1 MTTLIQNEQK
11 RQKIMARMREHLV
24 PVLEHCRGGW
34 VGLFLQGSQNYNLDY
49 EGSDIDTKAIMLP
62 SFSDFVLNAKPLSTT
77 HIMENNEHV
86 DFKDIRLMF
95 DCIKKQNVN
104 FVEIL
109 FTPYSIINPEYAD
122 LFQPVLDAREEI
134 ARYNNYAGM
143 NCIMGMALEKQK
155 AMEHPYP
162 ATMDKIEAFGYDP
175 KQLHHA
181 LRLRE
186 FMTRYEAGEPYAD
199 CLISNQCDYLK
210 EVKRGCYS
218 LKEARALMST
228 AIQSMTEDKKRYMD
242 TVPVSINQHANEVL
256 QKAMVYRKYEEDEKA
271 RFHIVTPKTSAGVR
285 IVPMLSE
292 VKTALQAEWET
303 QKIVGFNE
311 SVVDGYTGF
320 IFQNRYGDP
329 LSPHSV
335 NRAIDRICAAY
346 IEDETVLADQEG
358 RDPILIRH
366 FSAHNLRHTFCTRFC
381 ENERNI
387 KVIQEIM
394 GHANIETTMNIYAEA
409 TKEKKKESF
418 SNLEGKI
425 KIS

>member
-186 FMTRYEAGEPYAD
+186 FMTRYEAGEPY
-199 CLISNQCDYLK
+199 LLQRIQHYLSVRATSSST
-210 EVKRGCYS
+210 EVFSSHLCMYAPCHRRS
-218 LKEARALMST
+218 D
-228 AIQSMTEDKKRYMD
+228 Q
-242 TVPVSINQHANEVL
+242 Q
-256 QKAMVYRKYEEDEKA
+256 
-271 RFHIVTPKTSAGVR
+271 
-285 IVPMLSE
+285 
-292 VKTALQAEWET
+292 TALNFLLCH
-303 QKIVGFNE
+303 KI
-311 SVVDGYTGF
+311 
-320 IFQNRYGDP
+320 
-329 LSPHSV
+329 
-335 NRAIDRICAAY
+335 
-346 IEDETVLADQEG
+346 
-358 RDPILIRH
+358 
-366 FSAHNLRHTFCTRFC
+366 
-381 ENERNI
+381 
-387 KVIQEIM
+387 
-394 GHANIETTMNIYAEA
+394 
-409 TKEKKKESF
+409 
-418 SNLEGKI
+418 LEH
-425 KIS
+425 

>member
-11 RQKIMARMREHLV
+11 RQKIMVRMREHLV

-162 ATMDKIEAFGYDP
+162 ATMDKIEA
-175 KQLHHA
+175 
-181 LRLRE
+181 
-186 FMTRYEAGEPYAD
+186 
-199 CLISNQCDYLK
+199 C
-210 EVKRGCYS
+210 GCYS

-256 QKAMVYRKYEEDEKA
+256 QKA
-271 RFHIVTPKTSAGVR
+271 
-285 IVPMLSE
+285 
-292 VKTALQAEWET
+292 
-303 QKIVGFNE
+303 
-311 SVVDGYTGF
+311 
-320 IFQNRYGDP
+320 
-329 LSPHSV
+329 
-335 NRAIDRICAAY
+335 
-346 IEDETVLADQEG
+346 TVE
-358 RDPILIRH
+358 ILKRS
-366 FSAHNLRHTFCTRFC
+366 FLK
-381 ENERNI
+381 E
-387 KVIQEIM
+387 IQGGE
-394 GHANIETTMNIYAEA
+394 
-409 TKEKKKESF
+409 
-418 SNLEGKI
+418 
-425 KIS
+425 

>member
-11 RQKIMARMREHLV
+11 RQKIMARMRENLV

-218 LKEARALMST
+218 LKEARVLMST

-256 QKAMVYRKYEEDEKA
+256 QKA
-271 RFHIVTPKTSAGVR
+271 
-285 IVPMLSE
+285 
-292 VKTALQAEWET
+292 
-303 QKIVGFNE
+303 
-311 SVVDGYTGF
+311 
-320 IFQNRYGDP
+320 
-329 LSPHSV
+329 
-335 NRAIDRICAAY
+335 
-346 IEDETVLADQEG
+346 TV
-358 RDPILIRH
+358 
-366 FSAHNLRHTFCTRFC
+366 
-381 ENERNI
+381 ERSFL
-387 KVIQEIM
+387 KEIQGGE
-394 GHANIETTMNIYAEA
+394 
-409 TKEKKKESF
+409 
-418 SNLEGKI
+418 
-425 KIS
+425 

>member
-104 FVEIL
+104 
-109 FTPYSIINPEYAD
+109 
-122 LFQPVLDAREEI
+122 
-134 ARYNNYAGM
+134 
-143 NCIMGMALEKQK
+143 
-155 AMEHPYP
+155 MEHPYP

-242 TVPVSINQHANEVL
+242 TVSVSINQHANEVL
-256 QKAMVYRKYEEDEKA
+256 QKA
-271 RFHIVTPKTSAGVR
+271 
-285 IVPMLSE
+285 
-292 VKTALQAEWET
+292 
-303 QKIVGFNE
+303 
-311 SVVDGYTGF
+311 
-320 IFQNRYGDP
+320 
-329 LSPHSV
+329 
-335 NRAIDRICAAY
+335 
-346 IEDETVLADQEG
+346 TVE
-358 RDPILIRH
+358 ILKRS
-366 FSAHNLRHTFCTRFC
+366 FLK
-381 ENERNI
+381 E
-387 KVIQEIM
+387 IQGGE
-394 GHANIETTMNIYAEA
+394 
-409 TKEKKKESF
+409 
-418 SNLEGKI
+418 
-425 KIS
+425 

>member
-86 DFKDIRLMF
+86 DF
-95 DCIKKQNVN
+95 
-104 FVEIL
+104 
-109 FTPYSIINPEYAD
+109 
-122 LFQPVLDAREEI
+122 I

-228 AIQSMTEDKKRYMD
+228 AIQSMTEGKKRYMD

-256 QKAMVYRKYEEDEKA
+256 QKA
-271 RFHIVTPKTSAGVR
+271 
-285 IVPMLSE
+285 
-292 VKTALQAEWET
+292 
-303 QKIVGFNE
+303 
-311 SVVDGYTGF
+311 
-320 IFQNRYGDP
+320 
-329 LSPHSV
+329 
-335 NRAIDRICAAY
+335 
-346 IEDETVLADQEG
+346 TVE
-358 RDPILIRH
+358 ILKRS
-366 FSAHNLRHTFCTRFC
+366 FLK
-381 ENERNI
+381 E
-387 KVIQEIM
+387 IQGGE
-394 GHANIETTMNIYAEA
+394 
-409 TKEKKKESF
+409 
-418 SNLEGKI
+418 
-425 KIS
+425 

>member
-11 RQKIMARMREHLV
+11 CQKIMARMREHLV

-155 AMEHPYP
+155 AMEQY
-162 ATMDKIEAFGYDP
+162 
-175 KQLHHA
+175 
-181 LRLRE
+181 
-186 FMTRYEAGEPYAD
+186 
-199 CLISNQCDYLK
+199 
-210 EVKRGCYS
+210 
-218 LKEARALMST
+218 
-228 AIQSMTEDKKRYMD
+228 
-242 TVPVSINQHANEVL
+242 
-256 QKAMVYRKYEEDEKA
+256 
-271 RFHIVTPKTSAGVR
+271 
-285 IVPMLSE
+285 
-292 VKTALQAEWET
+292 
-303 QKIVGFNE
+303 
-311 SVVDGYTGF
+311 
-320 IFQNRYGDP
+320 
-329 LSPHSV
+329 
-335 NRAIDRICAAY
+335 
-346 IEDETVLADQEG
+346 
-358 RDPILIRH
+358 
-366 FSAHNLRHTFCTRFC
+366 
-381 ENERNI
+381 
-387 KVIQEIM
+387 
-394 GHANIETTMNIYAEA
+394 
-409 TKEKKKESF
+409 
-418 SNLEGKI
+418 
-425 KIS
+425 

>member
-162 ATMDKIEAFGYDP
+162 ATMDKIEA
-175 KQLHHA
+175 
-181 LRLRE
+181 
-186 FMTRYEAGEPYAD
+186 
-199 CLISNQCDYLK
+199 
-210 EVKRGCYS
+210 

-256 QKAMVYRKYEEDEKA
+256 QKA
-271 RFHIVTPKTSAGVR
+271 
-285 IVPMLSE
+285 
-292 VKTALQAEWET
+292 
-303 QKIVGFNE
+303 
-311 SVVDGYTGF
+311 
-320 IFQNRYGDP
+320 
-329 LSPHSV
+329 
-335 NRAIDRICAAY
+335 
-346 IEDETVLADQEG
+346 TVE
-358 RDPILIRH
+358 ILKRS
-366 FSAHNLRHTFCTRFC
+366 FLK
-381 ENERNI
+381 E
-387 KVIQEIM
+387 IQGGE
-394 GHANIETTMNIYAEA
+394 
-409 TKEKKKESF
+409 
-418 SNLEGKI
+418 
-425 KIS
+425 

>member
-228 AIQSMTEDKKRYMD
+228 AIQSMTEDKSAIWIRCLFRSTSTPMRYCKR
-242 TVPVSINQHANEVL
+242 L
-256 QKAMVYRKYEEDEKA
+256 
-271 RFHIVTPKTSAGVR
+271 
-285 IVPMLSE
+285 
-292 VKTALQAEWET
+292 
-303 QKIVGFNE
+303 
-311 SVVDGYTGF
+311 
-320 IFQNRYGDP
+320 P
-329 LSPHSV
+329 L
-335 NRAIDRICAAY
+335 
-346 IEDETVLADQEG
+346 
-358 RDPILIRH
+358 
-366 FSAHNLRHTFCTRFC
+366 
-381 ENERNI
+381 
-387 KVIQEIM
+387 K
-394 GHANIETTMNIYAEA
+394 
-409 TKEKKKESF
+409 F
-418 SNLEGKI
+418 SNDP
-425 KIS
+425 S

>member
-1 MTTLIQNEQK
+1 
-11 RQKIMARMREHLV
+11 
-24 PVLEHCRGGW
+24 
-34 VGLFLQGSQNYNLDY
+34 
-49 EGSDIDTKAIMLP
+49 
-62 SFSDFVLNAKPLSTT
+62 
-77 HIMENNEHV
+77 
-86 DFKDIRLMF
+86 MF

-218 LKEARALMST
+218 LKEARVLMST

-256 QKAMVYRKYEEDEKA
+256 QKA
-271 RFHIVTPKTSAGVR
+271 
-285 IVPMLSE
+285 
-292 VKTALQAEWET
+292 
-303 QKIVGFNE
+303 
-311 SVVDGYTGF
+311 
-320 IFQNRYGDP
+320 
-329 LSPHSV
+329 
-335 NRAIDRICAAY
+335 
-346 IEDETVLADQEG
+346 TVE
-358 RDPILIRH
+358 ILKRS
-366 FSAHNLRHTFCTRFC
+366 FLK
-381 ENERNI
+381 E
-387 KVIQEIM
+387 IQGGE
-394 GHANIETTMNIYAEA
+394 
-409 TKEKKKESF
+409 
-418 SNLEGKI
+418 
-425 KIS
+425 

>member
-86 DFKDIRLMF
+86 DFKDIRLMS

-199 CLISNQCDYLK
+199 CFISNQCDYLK

-242 TVPVSINQHANEVL
+242 TVSVSINQHANEVL
-256 QKAMVYRKYEEDEKA
+256 QKA
-271 RFHIVTPKTSAGVR
+271 
-285 IVPMLSE
+285 
-292 VKTALQAEWET
+292 
-303 QKIVGFNE
+303 
-311 SVVDGYTGF
+311 
-320 IFQNRYGDP
+320 
-329 LSPHSV
+329 
-335 NRAIDRICAAY
+335 
-346 IEDETVLADQEG
+346 TVE
-358 RDPILIRH
+358 ILKRS
-366 FSAHNLRHTFCTRFC
+366 FLK
-381 ENERNI
+381 E
-387 KVIQEIM
+387 IQGGE
-394 GHANIETTMNIYAEA
+394 
-409 TKEKKKESF
+409 
-418 SNLEGKI
+418 
-425 KIS
+425 

>member
-11 RQKIMARMREHLV
+11 LQKIMARMREHLV

-109 FTPYSIINPEYAD
+109 FTPYSII
-122 LFQPVLDAREEI
+122 
-134 ARYNNYAGM
+134 
-143 NCIMGMALEKQK
+143 
-155 AMEHPYP
+155 YP

-242 TVPVSINQHANEVL
+242 TVSVSINQHANEVL
-256 QKAMVYRKYEEDEKA
+256 QKA
-271 RFHIVTPKTSAGVR
+271 
-285 IVPMLSE
+285 
-292 VKTALQAEWET
+292 
-303 QKIVGFNE
+303 
-311 SVVDGYTGF
+311 
-320 IFQNRYGDP
+320 
-329 LSPHSV
+329 
-335 NRAIDRICAAY
+335 
-346 IEDETVLADQEG
+346 TVE
-358 RDPILIRH
+358 ILKRS
-366 FSAHNLRHTFCTRFC
+366 FL
-381 ENERNI
+381 
-387 KVIQEIM
+387 
-394 GHANIETTMNIYAEA
+394 
-409 TKEKKKESF
+409 KESQGG
-418 SNLEGKI
+418 E
-425 KIS
+425 

>member
-95 DCIKKQNVN
+95 DCIKKQNIN

-122 LFQPVLDAREEI
+122 LFQPVLDAR
-134 ARYNNYAGM
+134 
-143 NCIMGMALEKQK
+143 
-155 AMEHPYP
+155 
-162 ATMDKIEAFGYDP
+162 MDKIEAFGYDP

-242 TVPVSINQHANEVL
+242 TVSVSINQHANEVL
-256 QKAMVYRKYEEDEKA
+256 QKA
-271 RFHIVTPKTSAGVR
+271 
-285 IVPMLSE
+285 
-292 VKTALQAEWET
+292 
-303 QKIVGFNE
+303 
-311 SVVDGYTGF
+311 
-320 IFQNRYGDP
+320 
-329 LSPHSV
+329 
-335 NRAIDRICAAY
+335 
-346 IEDETVLADQEG
+346 TVE
-358 RDPILIRH
+358 ILKRS
-366 FSAHNLRHTFCTRFC
+366 FLK
-381 ENERNI
+381 E
-387 KVIQEIM
+387 IQGGE
-394 GHANIETTMNIYAEA
+394 
-409 TKEKKKESF
+409 
-418 SNLEGKI
+418 
-425 KIS
+425 